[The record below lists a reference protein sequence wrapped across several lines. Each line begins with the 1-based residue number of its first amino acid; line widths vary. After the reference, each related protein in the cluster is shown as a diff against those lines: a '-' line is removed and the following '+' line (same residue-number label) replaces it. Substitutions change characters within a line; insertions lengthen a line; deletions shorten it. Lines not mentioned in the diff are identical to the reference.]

1 MEFTKEYINKNGQ
14 NENLVRKL
22 KSIQLYLDGD
32 LPEWKQLIAIGGFI
46 IDVIREVKWA

>member
-22 KSIQLYLDGD
+22 KSIQLYLD
-32 LPEWKQLIAIGGFI
+32 
-46 IDVIREVKWA
+46 